1 MATTWR
7 NLELRSGGW
16 IHERLEA
23 LIPQL
28 EPLTVEDED
37 RARELIHAEIEDWND
52 RGLSKN
58 TQRNCHTDYK
68 KAIATIPLT
77 DDNSWVNPYNGESCH
92 IAYKPL
98 NEYWKELIQKHKIND
113 PSRSAVS
120 QRQRH
125 QVLLSKQQVDRYL
138 EMTETLLASEDWVEL
153 TVGILAAT
161 GRRLTEVL
169 KTATFVVKND
179 CSLWFSGQLK
189 GEIAHIPYEIPTLV
203 RADKVTAALSKL
215 RQLHPCL
222 DSTKKD
228 FSSES
233 LDIKA
238 RLNALDLIPP
248 KSNKEQVTA
257 HDLRG
262 VYLRLAIFF
271 YCPLSVDENLFSDYA
286 AGHWSL
292 VLPHTIERHA
302 GSNENYRDYQVAPDA
317 IAAAKGYNKGSRLDD
332 ANVEI
337 VDYFRLGHL
346 TFPDVNVNAIVSE
359 LLVSDRWQDIAV
371 GFVAATGLMA
381 PKMLAMGAVKQVGR
395 RTLSHRYGET
405 VGFADRA
412 FIGTLAPTD
421 DIISA
426 RDRFW
431 SVKPHGVEVPRGD
444 DWGTLKDAIEAT
456 VRQRF
461 AMARLSS
468 LDDLVRHYS
477 ENAPEPEPE
486 PTRTL
491 EVPESVWERYQHLLV
506 SLGVDRGGNE
516 SDRFATAITYLMELE
531 QALKS
536 SGVQYLS
543 DFTPSA
549 AAENITTGDN
559 GNGNDRGQTDLQ
571 TTIAMTVQ
579 TAIAPLQQRL
589 DLLEFRIQNSEFRI
603 NSTHSAESS
612 HTQAESSPTLNS
624 ELTTLNSGDS
634 ELEEEWERFTA
645 MSYLELKGFRQSDA
659 ATVRLLKATEAVKQY
674 NLHCPEASGRW
685 FLNPSQLNRLTGAEY
700 NAAKGFMAS
709 HETLVN
715 EINTAAMEGFNG
727 SDRALNRKGYTISE
741 AIPEP
746 TIDFLLD
753 DAEFWTSALY
763 TRASSGKWNSPIP
776 LKDGGQALIQSDRTS
791 VWDKDGELTFEAKL
805 TMNDK
810 GNYSTWS
817 MTAI

>member
-332 ANVEI
+332 ANVEV

-346 TFPDVNVNAIVSE
+346 TFPDVDVNAIVSE
-359 LLVSDRWQDIAV
+359 LLASDRWQDIAV
-371 GFVAATGLMA
+371 GFVAATGLTA
-381 PKMLAMGAVKQVGR
+381 PKMLVMGAVKQVGR

-421 DIISA
+421 EIISA

-431 SVKPHGVEVPRGD
+431 SVKPNGLQVPRGD
-444 DWGTLKDAIEAT
+444 DWGDLTPGLEAR
-456 VRQRF
+456 VSQRF
-461 AMARLSS
+461 AMAGFQT
-468 LDDLVRHYS
+468 LDDLVRHYR

-486 PTRTL
+486 PTIAL
-491 EVPESVWERYQHLLV
+491 EVPKSVWERYQRLLV

-516 SDRFATAITYLMELE
+516 GERFAMAIAKLTEWE
-531 QALKS
+531 QSLKS
-536 SGVQYLS
+536 YPNQDLS
-543 DFTPSA
+543 DFTPSTPT
-549 AAENITTGDN
+549 AEITADGDDEDSGDRVGNVPNIE
-559 GNGNDRGQTDLQ
+559 RAL
-571 TTIAMTVQ
+571 AK
-579 TAIAPLQQRL
+579 AIAPLQQQIDDLRARL
-589 DLLEFRIQNSEFRI
+589 DRRATSKPLSTPTVAENS
-603 NSTHSAESS
+603 
-612 HTQAESSPTLNS
+612 PNS
-624 ELTTLNSGDS
+624 ELTTANPKDLPPEQMPSEVLKSCRKHGAWKEKCRRAMAALMAHNEGATPEQRWFVSASILHQLARVHPQKAADFLDERS
-634 ELEEEWERFTA
+634 DDIDRHHAELEI
-645 MSYLELKGFRQSDA
+645 SD
-659 ATVRLLKATEAVKQY
+659 
-674 NLHCPEASGRW
+674 
-685 FLNPSQLNRLTGAEY
+685 
-700 NAAKGFMAS
+700 
-709 HETLVN
+709 
-715 EINTAAMEGFNG
+715 
-727 SDRALNRKGYTISE
+727 
-741 AIPEP
+741 
-746 TIDFLLD
+746 
-753 DAEFWTSALY
+753 
-763 TRASSGKWNSPIP
+763 
-776 LKDGGQALIQSDRTS
+776 
-791 VWDKDGELTFEAKL
+791 
-805 TMNDK
+805 TMNHSHGHAGHHIKDFV
-810 GNYSTWS
+810 SW
-817 MTAI
+817 